1 MNKLEQINKKIRFHL
16 DNVELCPD
24 CNTDHLELEL
34 LETLVDL
41 GDYVIRFDYWN
52 YCNYCSSDDESALI
66 AHDKFIV
73 LSRRVSALITRHS
86 GD

>member
-1 MNKLEQINKKIRFHL
+1 MNKLDEINKKIRFHL

-34 LETLVDL
+34 LATLVEL

-52 YCNYCSSDDESALI
+52 YDNAYEENNRAFD
-66 AHDKFIV
+66 AHCRFIV
-73 LSRRVSALITRHS
+73 LSRRVAALTTRNN
-86 GD
+86 G